1 MFFRSS
7 TQIARIARPI
17 ATRGYAD
24 KTVAEK
30 VGETVKKVAQTFS
43 ADGGAVGSKF
53 RADGE
58 IGQVGEEVGGTFSA
72 KQGGTV
78 GQAFEKDGAIG
89 GTGQKVSDKA
99 WDAGKEMKG
108 EPIKG
113 KTQ

>member
-7 TQIARIARPI
+7 IQVARIARPL
-17 ATRGYAD
+17 AARGYAD

-30 VGETVKKVAQTFS
+30 VGETVKKVAKSFS

-58 IGQVGEEVGGTFSA
+58 VGQVGEKVGGTFSA
-72 KQGGTV
+72 KQGGAV
-78 GQAFEKDGAIG
+78 GRAFEKDGAIG

-113 KTQ
+113 KTA

>member
-1 MFFRSS
+1 M
-7 TQIARIARPI
+7 
-17 ATRGYAD
+17 
-24 KTVAEK
+24 
-30 VGETVKKVAQTFS
+30 
-43 ADGGAVGSKF
+43 GSKF

-58 IGQVGEEVGGTFSA
+58 VGQVGEQGTLPYPSPTSRYLTSRLSAVGGTFSA